1 MAARARHRQAR
12 QMQCGVVSVGKGK
25 GRRLNHGAQSRGNPI
40 YRDWMVEEMMERP
53 RKADAPPGS
62 AF

>member
-1 MAARARHRQAR
+1 MAAQHSHG
-12 QMQCGVVSVGKGK
+12 GVFLS
-25 GRRLNHGAQSRGNPI
+25 GAQSRGNPI